1 MFNQYNELSNYMTYD
16 SSSLNQYNYKNLD
29 DVFPV
34 YQQYQNLYYFKKQIN
49 PITLANVNAQ
59 SRDPTNLPCDIRP
72 TIYDGID
79 GVYGHNSMNDITH
92 IQTRFNNPN
101 NWRDNIPS
109 QHGFHNQNEHTL
121 NNKRPISSIQAGQA
135 SSNQDVHGYLLF

>member
-29 DVFPV
+29 DIFPV

-92 IQTRFNNPN
+92 LQTRFNNPN

>member
-1 MFNQYNELSNYMTYD
+1 MFNQYNDLSNYMTYD

-92 IQTRFNNPN
+92 LQTRFNNPN

>member
-1 MFNQYNELSNYMTYD
+1 MFNQYNEPSNYMTYD

-29 DVFPV
+29 DIFPV

-92 IQTRFNNPN
+92 LQTRFNNPN